1 MSDMCDESQR
11 KKVARRSEREA
22 ANRVS
27 APVVCGSDGLLLF
40 TENDERSVEVQPFH
54 VERSGLLCLR
64 YDGRCYVA
72 CPPHGPGIIMPLI
85 CARMFAAE

>member
-1 MSDMCDESQR
+1 MCDESQR

-40 TENDERSVEVQPFH
+40 T
-54 VERSGLLCLR
+54 
-64 YDGRCYVA
+64 
-72 CPPHGPGIIMPLI
+72 
-85 CARMFAAE
+85 

>member
-72 CPPHGPGIIMPLI
+72 CPPHGPGT
-85 CARMFAAE
+85 FAALCHVDVFRG